1 VAEVKLRACDVCG
14 RHEDMPG
21 VEILKVIIEVG
32 DERAR
37 AELCQDDAKPLLEV
51 MKKLPGAAKRRTAR
65 HDFGASMVDDPAEI
79 PREGVNGA

>member
-14 RHEDMPG
+14 RHEDMEG
-21 VEILKVIIEVG
+21 VEILKVIVEVG

-51 MKKLPGAAKRRTAR
+51 MRKLPGAARRRTAR
-65 HDFGASMVDDPAEI
+65 HDFTASMVDDPSQI
-79 PREGVNGA
+79 PHESA